1 MRLPSTRR
9 EIEPTGLCAMRHK
22 SKRILVA
29 DDNDY
34 LRKAL
39 CRLFA
44 DHEYLEICAEAVN
57 GQDAVDKA
65 IALQPDLII
74 LDLAMPVMNGL
85 EAAKILTGIMP
96 QVPKILFTLHAQ
108 ALLQSD
114 IDAAGIRAVVAK
126 SDLADLVGHSEA
138 LVRAA

>member
-1 MRLPSTRR
+1 
-9 EIEPTGLCAMRHK
+9 MRHK